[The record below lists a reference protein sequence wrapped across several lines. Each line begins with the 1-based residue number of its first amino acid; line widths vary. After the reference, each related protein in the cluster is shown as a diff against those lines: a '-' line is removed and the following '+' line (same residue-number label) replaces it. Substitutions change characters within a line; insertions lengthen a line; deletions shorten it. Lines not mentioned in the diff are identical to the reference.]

1 MTGPWALCRTS
12 STAALQTTVE
22 PAGDGDRARFA
33 AAMGSI
39 LALVAP
45 TGMGQTERRVWME
58 AAFGALRHL
67 PIDVIEKGA
76 ATARQRAD
84 HPSKIVPAIIA
95 AAEPEIAWRRR
106 QHEGRPAP
114 ANALPAPGGE
124 RCTRGE
130 LDEICK
136 RHGVG
141 RYADDRAPDPHL
153 PTRMTPTADPF
164 RDCRV
169 PSRADYIRLF
179 GVDPAAPA
187 AVAE

>member
-1 MTGPWALCRTS
+1 M
-12 STAALQTTVE
+12 ALQTTTE
-22 PAGDGDRARFA
+22 PASDGDRGQFA
-33 AAMGSI
+33 NAMGSC

-58 AAFGALRHL
+58 AAFAALRHL

-76 ATARQRAD
+76 VAARRTAD

-106 QHEGRPAP
+106 QQAGRPSTT
-114 ANALPAPGGE
+114 ALPAPGGE
-124 RCTRGE
+124 RATKNE

-141 RYADDRAPDPHL
+141 RYAKDRMANSDPAS
-153 PTRMTPTADPF
+153 PARVSATADPG
-164 RDCRV
+164 RPCRA

-179 GVDPAAPA
+179 GVDPEAATATDQADA
-187 AVAE
+187 A